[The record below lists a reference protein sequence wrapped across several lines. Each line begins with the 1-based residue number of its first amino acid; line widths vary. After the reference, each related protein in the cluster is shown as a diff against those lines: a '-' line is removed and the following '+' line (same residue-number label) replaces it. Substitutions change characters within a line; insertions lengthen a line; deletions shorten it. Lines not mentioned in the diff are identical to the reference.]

1 MELGSPLMI
10 DDEACTTQYPEPVED
25 YYITN
30 DGILGQEGR
39 STPLL
44 ATIHVVRSVQ
54 PMVRLFKSSHI
65 ASEAISQCEQHLL
78 ACMRLFPQAL
88 QLTSTESIE
97 PRSIAPMVYLQ
108 NMRLL
113 LHRHNLSPYCPLES
127 RHRAVEACTSV
138 AYETHRLV
146 SRSLGSPSTPI
157 SRRDFAISATTL
169 LCTHIWRCALFAIFS
184 GDYESAL
191 VLVWALSIID
201 SARSVTAQCGRNI
214 LFFTNCITD
223 RVRSGTMSDP
233 ERDEELMAYVS
244 ADMQSNIETSWIW
257 QGSETGVNLGKIA
270 EDQEQGDKAH
280 APTRPSWPPFARAV
294 SYEQSA
300 PEDDAPRDWAGWEQV
315 ERSLQYLREQ
325 QLRQRGL
332 QRTTTQDYSPAYG
345 APSRSAHGSAD
356 LSRPGM
362 MQAPPQPSQPTTPGN
377 SRMNIA
383 NII

>member
-1 MELGSPLMI
+1 MI

-113 LHRHNLSPYCPLES
+113 LHRHNLSPYCPPES
-127 RHRAVEACTSV
+127 RRRAVEACTSV
-138 AYETHRLV
+138 AYDTHRLV
-146 SRSLGSPSTPI
+146 SRSLGSPSTST

-184 GDYESAL
+184 ADYESAL
-191 VLVWALSIID
+191 VLVWALSIVD
-201 SARSVTAQCGRNI
+201 SARSVTAHCGRNL
-214 LFFTNCITD
+214 LFFINCITD
-223 RVRSGTMSDP
+223 RMRSGVMSNP
-233 ERDEELMAYVS
+233 EHDEELMAYVS

-257 QGSETGVNLGKIA
+257 QGSETGANLGKIA
-270 EDQEQGDKAH
+270 EDQEPGDKSH

-294 SYEQSA
+294 SYEQSLA
-300 PEDDAPRDWAGWEQV
+300 EDDVPRDWADWEQV

-325 QLRQRGL
+325 HLRQRGL
-332 QRTTTQDYSPAYG
+332 QRTTSQDYSPSHG
-345 APSRSAHGSAD
+345 TPSRSAHGSAD
-356 LSRPGM
+356 LNRPGM
-362 MQAPPQPSQPTTPGN
+362 LHAPSQQTQLTNPGN